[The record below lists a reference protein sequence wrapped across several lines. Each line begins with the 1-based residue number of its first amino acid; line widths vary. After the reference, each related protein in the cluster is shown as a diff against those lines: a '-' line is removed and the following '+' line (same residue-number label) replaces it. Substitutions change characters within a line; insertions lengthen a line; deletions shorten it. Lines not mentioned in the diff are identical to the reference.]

1 MKSNWTSSTE
11 KGLATKG
18 ACQAIISRLT
28 LYSARDLFNGNTMYA
43 SVKNP
48 DGTNLFPQNYDAAK
62 WKTAADAAYK
72 IIDGNLYQLYHSDD
86 DDPYDNY
93 YGITQEKWNSELI
106 WTTGSKGRF
115 IMSAHTCPTSVAGS
129 SSWGFVGVTQQQVDA
144 YPMAKTGRFPITGYE
159 SDGSPIVDQESGYP
173 MDEMAYTD
181 FVYPAWGGA
190 ASYKLNTV
198 KMCTERDPRFY
209 VTVFL

>member
-1 MKSNWTSSTE
+1 
-11 KGLATKG
+11 
-18 ACQAIISRLT
+18 
-28 LYSARDLFNGNTMYA
+28 
-43 SVKNP
+43 
-48 DGTNLFPQNYDAAK
+48 
-62 WKTAADAAYK
+62 
-72 IIDGNLYQLYHSDD
+72 
-86 DDPYDNY
+86 
-93 YGITQEKWNSELI
+93 
-106 WTTGSKGRF
+106 
-115 IMSAHTCPTSVAGS
+115 MSAHTCPTSVAGS

-198 KMCTERDPRFY
+198 KMCTEKRSA
-209 VTVFL
+209 FLCNSFL

>member
-1 MKSNWTSSTE
+1 
-11 KGLATKG
+11 
-18 ACQAIISRLT
+18 
-28 LYSARDLFNGNTMYA
+28 MYA

-129 SSWGFVGVTQQQVDA
+129 SSWGLSGLLSNKWMPIQWQRQVGFLLQV
-144 YPMAKTGRFPITGYE
+144 MN
-159 SDGSPIVDQESGYP
+159 Q
-173 MDEMAYTD
+173 
-181 FVYPAWGGA
+181 
-190 ASYKLNTV
+190 TV
-198 KMCTERDPRFY
+198 
-209 VTVFL
+209 VL